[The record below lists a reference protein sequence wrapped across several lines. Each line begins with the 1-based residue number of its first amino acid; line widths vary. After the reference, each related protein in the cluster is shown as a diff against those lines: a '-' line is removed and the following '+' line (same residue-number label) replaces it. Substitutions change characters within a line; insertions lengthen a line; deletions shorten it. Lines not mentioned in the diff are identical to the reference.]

1 MWNLLLTAAIA
12 GSTGFIAKHVFTNYH
27 SPPEKCEQEKNLQ
40 EHPAFESPPG
50 TKECH
55 GYESNCDQEG
65 IFRFSSSAAGS
76 RRRNKKKSSLKE
88 KPGVLCRRLKFATE
102 NVNRSGGLKGIS
114 GRKLCACSKK
124 KRTESSLFGRGLDV
138 GIMYMMSAGKAEI
151 SKLSTAMDETS
162 KIIHELRAELYNR
175 KSTQLATSSKHIST
189 EQMQLVVNRI
199 GMVDRDP
206 NDMELCGL
214 TVAADDV
221 ECPSS
226 VLTEEPEPA
235 VLEMDQLEAE
245 LESELQKLPWSST
258 ETSGHDVT
266 RLKFG
271 KAEVSS
277 EGFCELEGANDVSYQ
292 CSGVMPSELD
302 NKLCHLLIE
311 QQENQITGLES
322 ELNLAQSQLHEKE
335 AELEALKDCVRR
347 LTEFSLSNISD
358 DEDEVQPELECNT
371 EWDKNS
377 QTGSESRKSVVGMK
391 RPIDS
396 A

>member
-12 GSTGFIAKHVFTNYH
+12 GSTGFIAKHVFTNHH
-27 SPPEKCEQEKNLQ
+27 SPSEKCEQEENLQ
-40 EHPAFESPPG
+40 ESPAFDSPLV

-65 IFRFSSSAAGS
+65 IFRFSSSASGS
-76 RRRNKKKSSLKE
+76 RGKNKKKSCLKE
-88 KPGVLCRRLKFATE
+88 KSGVSCRRLKLATE
-102 NVNRSGGLKGIS
+102 NVKRSGGLKGSS
-114 GRKLCACSKK
+114 GRKSCACLKK
-124 KRTESSLFGRGLDV
+124 KRTESSLFGRGLGV

-162 KIIHELRAELYNR
+162 KTIHELRTELYKR
-175 KSTQLATSSKHIST
+175 KSTQLATSSENIST

-199 GMVDRDP
+199 SMVDRAP
-206 NDMELCGL
+206 NDMKLCGL
-214 TVAADDV
+214 TMADDV

-245 LESELQKLPWSST
+245 FESELQKLPWSST
-258 ETSGHDVT
+258 ETSGHEIT
-266 RLKFG
+266 RLNLG

-277 EGFCELEGANDVSYQ
+277 EGFCELEGADDVSYQ
-292 CSGVMPSELD
+292 RDGVLPSELD

-322 ELNLAQSQLHEKE
+322 ELHLAQSQLHEKE
-335 AELEALKDCVRR
+335 AELQALKDCVRR
-347 LTEFSLSNISD
+347 LTEFSLSTISD
-358 DEDEVQPELECNT
+358 DEVEVQPELGCNT

-377 QTGSESRKSVVGMK
+377 QVGSETRKSVVGMK
-391 RPIDS
+391 RPIDT

>member
-27 SPPEKCEQEKNLQ
+27 SPSEKCEQEKNLQ
-40 EHPAFESPPG
+40 EHPAFDSPPG

-65 IFRFSSSAAGS
+65 IFRFSSSASGS

-102 NVNRSGGLKGIS
+102 NLNKSGGLKGIS

-124 KRTESSLFGRGLDV
+124 KRTESSLFGRGIDV

-151 SKLSTAMDETS
+151 KYAWWIETPM
-162 KIIHELRAELYNR
+162 IW
-175 KSTQLATSSKHIST
+175 
-189 EQMQLVVNRI
+189 
-199 GMVDRDP
+199 
-206 NDMELCGL
+206 ELCGL
-214 TVAADDV
+214 TVVADDV

-258 ETSGHDVT
+258 ETSGHEVT

-335 AELEALKDCVRR
+335 AELEALKDCHC
-347 LTEFSLSNISD
+347 FSD

-371 EWDKNS
+371 EWDKNI

>member
-27 SPPEKCEQEKNLQ
+27 TPPECEQEKNLQ

-151 SKLSTAMDETS
+151 
-162 KIIHELRAELYNR
+162 
-175 KSTQLATSSKHIST
+175 KS
-189 EQMQLVVNRI
+189 
-199 GMVDRDP
+199 P

-214 TVAADDV
+214 TVVADDV

-258 ETSGHDVT
+258 ETSGHDAT